1 MTFDHVRLRCIF
13 FPLTAESF
21 HVEVIKALKRR
32 IAEFERE
39 PAEKG

>member
-1 MTFDHVRLRCIF
+1 MTFDHARLRFIL

-21 HVEVIKALKRR
+21 HAEAIKALKRR